1 MTKDNDVERAELVE
15 KLRPT
20 YLADIAA
27 GIDRFFEPRS
37 EHCPWCESDQLTVRL
52 STTDLLQHKPGRFEL
67 DRCTDCGHVF
77 QNPRLNDD
85 GLEFYYR
92 DCYDGLGEKLMNQLF
107 SAKDDAYVSR
117 AQALKPFAEPKSW
130 LDIGTGH
137 GHFPHAAKEVFPDT
151 AFDGLDLSEG
161 VELAH
166 ERGWVGTGYRGPFIE
181 LAEELGESY
190 DAVSMFHYLE
200 HTTEPRKQLAAAH
213 SVIRAGGHLVI
224 EVPDPE
230 SRWGRILGR
239 WWMPWLQP
247 QHLNFVPIANLRTAL
262 TELGFTVLL
271 EQHAEAHGGY
281 DLISALLLA
290 LHDKTRSGE
299 DVPWQPE
306 PASAGRQRRRSTV
319 FTVGGVFFL
328 LTVLLDKALK
338 GFVGKRG
345 FANAYRVVARK
356 D

>member
-1 MTKDNDVERAELVE
+1 
-15 KLRPT
+15 
-20 YLADIAA
+20 
-27 GIDRFFEPRS
+27 
-37 EHCPWCESDQLTVRL
+37 
-52 STTDLLQHKPGRFEL
+52 
-67 DRCTDCGHVF
+67 
-77 QNPRLNDD
+77 
-85 GLEFYYR
+85 
-92 DCYDGLGEKLMNQLF
+92 
-107 SAKDDAYVSR
+107 
-117 AQALKPFAEPKSW
+117 LKPFAEPKSW

-166 ERGWVGTGYRGPFIE
+166 ERGWVGIGYRGPFIE
-181 LAEELGESY
+181 LAQDLGESY

-200 HTTEPRKQLAAAH
+200 HTPEPRKQLAAAH
-213 SVIRAGGHLVI
+213 SVIRSGGHLVI

-247 QHLNFVPIANLRTAL
+247 QHLNFIPIANLRTAL

-281 DLISALLLA
+281 DLISSLLLA

-299 DVPWQPE
+299 DVPWQP
-306 PASAGRQRRRSTV
+306 ASASKGRQNMRSTV
-319 FTVGGVFFL
+319 FKAGGVFFL

-338 GFVGKRG
+338 GIAGKRG